1 MFLDAEAFSEMLGR
15 DLSDAETL
23 QVTPLLEV
31 ISTWITDRLPHIT
44 DSDPAAIVV
53 SFEVV
58 REALLYG
65 KYRGL
70 STFDEETSHS
80 KSAGT
85 IRLSE
90 IERFITSRHRQML
103 GLVVSAGARGH
114 FPVCDY

>member
-31 ISTWITDRLPHIT
+31 VSTWITDRLPNIS

-53 SFEVV
+53 AFEVV

-65 KYRGL
+65 KYGGL
-70 STFDEETSHS
+70 SSFDEETSHS
-80 KSAGT
+80 KWSGT
-85 IRLSE
+85 IQFRE

-103 GLVVSAGARGH
+103 GLVVSTGARGY